1 MSVAGVWKVE
11 VKGPYGWE
19 KIGTAFLQ
27 NGRYLAASVDHYSIG
42 SYEAEGDAFT
52 ADIQVNQYGK
62 VRAAYG
68 SKKRQMSHRVT
79 AKMKKEDKILGHANP
94 SSGKKFDV
102 KIRLTRLGDLEEST
116 SAPDTSTTAQ

>member
-1 MSVAGVWKVE
+1 MSAEGVWKVE

-19 KIGTAFLQ
+19 KLGTAFLQ
-27 NGRYLAASVDHYSIG
+27 NGRYLAASTDHYSVG
-42 SYEAEGDAFT
+42 SYEVEGDAFT

-68 SKKRQMSHRVT
+68 TKKRQMGHRIEG
-79 AKMKKEDKILGHANP
+79 KIKKADKIVGNANP

-102 KIRLTRLGDLEEST
+102 KVRLTRLGDLE
-116 SAPDTSTTAQ
+116 

>member
-1 MSVAGVWKVE
+1 MSVEGVWKVE

-19 KIGTAFLQ
+19 KLGTAFLQ
-27 NGRYLAASVDHYSIG
+27 NGRYLAASADHYSIG

-68 SKKRQMSHRVT
+68 TKKRQMDHRVEG
-79 AKMKKEDKILGHANP
+79 KRKNEDKIVARANP
-94 SSGKKFDV
+94 KEGKKYDV
-102 KIRLTRLGDLEEST
+102 KMRLTRLGDLV
-116 SAPDTSTTAQ
+116 